1 MPWVLFPQSLSRVL
15 RDVQQELGTDSMR
28 ERAGDCRG
36 EGDRRA
42 PQEEMPPPR
51 NTAHSKAG
59 PRQLEWMA
67 QLGFPSEEGAE
78 DPF

>member
-1 MPWVLFPQSLSRVL
+1 
-15 RDVQQELGTDSMR
+15 MR